1 MDIMEY
7 GKILDKKG
15 DKIIIQK
22 EKRLFYYID
31 NHDNKVAFIQ
41 LKRDKEI
48 LLEFKD
54 YLNDNHNLGT
64 FTRFIR
70 DNEYKFIDGKLIV
83 KKLNRK
89 TKFIKGIKPN
99 KNLSNKYITLD
110 IETRII
116 NGTGLRPPYLISYFD
131 GTQSFNFYLSDYLNG
146 GFAPTCLKLVFYLY
160 FKINIKII

>member
-70 DNEYKFIDGKLIV
+70 DNEYKFIDGI
-83 KKLNRK
+83 K
-89 TKFIKGIKPN
+89 TN

-131 GTQSFNFYLSDYLNG
+131 GTQSFNFYLSDYLNV

-160 FKINIKII
+160 FKKNIKII